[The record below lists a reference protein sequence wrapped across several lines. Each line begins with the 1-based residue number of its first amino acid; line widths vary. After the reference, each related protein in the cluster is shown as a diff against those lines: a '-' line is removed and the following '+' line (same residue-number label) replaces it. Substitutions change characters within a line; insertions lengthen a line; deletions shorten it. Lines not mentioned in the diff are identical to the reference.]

1 MRYRFTEKSTTEG
14 SMADTDEI
22 RKPDENAGKGS
33 KNYLLAVVLFLNT
46 VLMGGVAFLQ
56 FKSHTQKA
64 QESTIKD
71 IVKAAMLEKE
81 AEMKAKEEGLGEAE
95 KTDGILFPLKTFTA
109 NLAQGDGPRRFLRM
123 TAVLKFSQDSKKSE
137 VEARGP
143 QIRDKIISLI
153 NSKRPEDLLKVEGKA
168 YLKEEIK
175 SAINAI
181 MVDGHVMNVYYVGFQ
196 IN

>member
-1 MRYRFTEKSTTEG
+1 
-14 SMADTDEI
+14 MADKDEI
-22 RKPDENAGKGS
+22 KKPSEQDSKGS
-33 KNYLLAVVLFLNT
+33 KNYLLAAVLFFNT
-46 VLMGGVAFLQ
+46 VLMGAVAFLQ
-56 FKSHTQKA
+56 YQSHTQKA

-71 IVKAAMLEKE
+71 VVKAAMLEKE
-81 AEMKAKEEGLGEAE
+81 VDDKARAEGLGEAE
-95 KTDGILFPLKTFTA
+95 KTDGILYPLKTFTA

-123 TAVLKFSQDSKKSE
+123 TAVIQFSQDTKKSE
-137 VEARGP
+137 VEARSP

-175 SAINAI
+175 AAINAL
-181 MVDGHVMNVYYVGFQ
+181 MVDGHVMNVYYVEFQ